1 MVSVMRNLKVHVVKG
16 YRWCRQWGAQLWR
29 WVRQRRGP
37 RQWAA
42 QLWHDKRLKGA
53 KRDDAPVN
61 RLVHTG
67 LAGLWLFISAAALL
81 GAWQV
86 SPDGED
92 RPEEECR
99 PEGEVSPGGEVSPE
113 EVLSDGTMLVILA
126 GMMGLFAAVRRLV
139 AVWGARVT
147 PGQVR
152 ERDLW
157 RGERILFAGGLLILA
172 VALIAVYCFG
182 VDRVEATTTFSVAAA
197 LLIIGP
203 ITAWAR
209 NDGVWPLLKAQIDR
223 RAKQYAP
230 DSQDE

>member
-16 YRWCRQWGAQLWR
+16 YRWCWQWGAQLWR

-42 QLWHDKRLKGA
+42 QLWQDERLKG
-53 KRDDAPVN
+53 DDAPVN
-61 RLVHTG
+61 RPVHTG
-67 LAGLWLFISAAALL
+67 LAVLWLFLSAAALL

-99 PEGEVSPGGEVSPE
+99 PEGEVSPE

-126 GMMGLFAAVRRLV
+126 GMMGVFAAVRRLV
-139 AVWGARVT
+139 AVWGAKVKR
-147 PGQVR
+147 GQVR
-152 ERDLW
+152 DRDLW
-157 RGERILFAGGLLILA
+157 RGERILFAGGLLIFA
-172 VALIAVYCFG
+172 VALIAVYGFG
-182 VDRVEATTTFSVAAA
+182 VEQVEATTTFSVAAA